1 MGHIEGITMSKSNEQ
16 IWWSLFAAGGV
27 VSAFFV
33 PILVIIIGIVLPFG
47 LVGDEPFVYERIH
60 GAVSH
65 PVTKL
70 ILFFLI
76 ALTFFIWAHRFLF
89 TLIHM
94 GLHKARS
101 VISVFCYGSAIVG
114 TILTAIILWQI

>member
-1 MGHIEGITMSKSNEQ
+1 MSKSNEP

-33 PILVIIIGIVLPFG
+33 PILIIIIGIVLPFG

-60 GAVSH
+60 GAVSQ

-70 ILFFLI
+70 LLFFLI
-76 ALTFFIWAHRFLF
+76 VLTFFIWAHRFRY
-89 TLIHM
+89 TLVHM

-114 TILTAIILWQI
+114 TIITAIILWQI